1 MFLKFFLQP
10 HKLVRSRME
19 VLGLI
24 VVGGIHALWNVN
36 KICIILIT
44 LQVRLNLDIRDHH
57 YGLLLGYTSKED
69 SSAVFHMTFIFSTP
83 RHLNFV
89 KCSLKISLGA
99 IQSSRCISVEMWDVF
114 SQSCKNVNSFTWS
127 WSKTF
132 KSNFTPWKMGKSALK
147 LNKTAKRR
155 YIWRTNIAIINLGYF
170 IHRNVNIRKTGL
182 ILPNC
187 LINLKL
193 FPPTCEYF

>member
-24 VVGGIHALWNVN
+24 VVGGIHALRNVN

-69 SSAVFHMTFIFSTP
+69 NTPQQCFIFSTISASKLCEMLTQDQFRSHSEQQMHISGDVGCVFP
-83 RHLNFV
+83 ELQ
-89 KCSLKISLGA
+89 KCQFFYMVMEQN
-99 IQSSRCISVEMWDVF
+99 IQIKFYPM
-114 SQSCKNVNSFTWS
+114 KN
-127 WSKTF
+127 
-132 KSNFTPWKMGKSALK
+132 G
-147 LNKTAKRR
+147 
-155 YIWRTNIAIINLGYF
+155 
-170 IHRNVNIRKTGL
+170 
-182 ILPNC
+182 
-187 LINLKL
+187 
-193 FPPTCEYF
+193 

>member
-1 MFLKFFLQP
+1 MVWFWDTRQKKTTLLSSVSYFLP
-10 HKLVRSRME
+10 S
-19 VLGLI
+19 
-24 VVGGIHALWNVN
+24 
-36 KICIILIT
+36 
-44 LQVRLNLDIRDHH
+44 
-57 YGLLLGYTSKED
+57 
-69 SSAVFHMTFIFSTP
+69 

-132 KSNFTPWKMGKSALK
+132 KSNFTPWKMGKSALE

-193 FPPTCEYF
+193 FPPTCEYFYTDKSVTFRNSVFAGSKYKTLILRWKW